1 MVIMKKLSIWFIA
14 FMTIMI
20 AGCSSKKE
28 IETSSYLIRDT
39 EFVRDDMD
47 GVMTLRVWA
56 KGAKKNDALEQ
67 AQKKAVYEV
76 TFKGIP
82 SGQAGHN
89 SYPVVDN
96 PSIKSRQESY
106 FNKFF
111 SDGGTYK
118 KFVKLS
124 PKKEAEEYQGKGSV
138 TVQALVDVDRV
149 KLKQRL
155 QRDKIIE

>member
-1 MVIMKKLSIWFIA
+1 MVTMRKLFVGLLIIIA
-14 FMTIMI
+14 IVT
-20 AGCSSKKE
+20 AGCSPKKE
-28 IETSSYLIRDT
+28 IAAASYQIRDT

-47 GVMTLRVWA
+47 GMMTLRVWA

-76 TFKGIP
+76 TFSGIP

-89 SYPVVDN
+89 SYPVIDN
-96 PSIKSRQESY
+96 PSAKSRHEAY

-124 PKKEAEEYQGKGSV
+124 PKKEAEEYQGQGSV
-138 TVQALVDVDRV
+138 TVKALVDVDRI
-149 KLKQRL
+149 KLKQRF
-155 QRDKIIE
+155 QKDKIIE